1 MNITISIPYELN
13 VRLKE
18 IGNRSGLITELLRKY
33 FDDDFENIEMLEA
46 RVKELQDQHKERV
59 EVIKDKIRMKKKDR
73 QIEEDDVKSKKL
85 TDKIIKEAVTE
96 I

>member
-1 MNITISIPYELN
+1 
-13 VRLKE
+13 
-18 IGNRSGLITELLRKY
+18 
-33 FDDDFENIEMLEA
+33 MLEA

-85 TDKIIKEAVTE
+85 TDKIIKEAITE